1 MNKIE
6 MQGTKFSNIKCS
18 IQIDTLVR
26 ECYTSGEGLFLYKN
40 AVYVPP
46 LGMID
51 DIASF
56 ALSGPNSIKTNS
68 ITNAKIESKKL
79 EFGSNKCYNI
89 HIGELEDTHSKL

>member
-18 IQIDTLVR
+18 IQIDTLGR

-56 ALSGPNSIKTNS
+56 ALSGPKSIKTNS
-68 ITNAKIESKKL
+68 ITNAQI
-79 EFGSNKCYNI
+79 
-89 HIGELEDTHSKL
+89 